1 MLLTVKDLSSLLRI
15 APSTLYDWVKRG
27 KIPARNLNGL
37 IRFHPTELREWF
49 ESGRA
54 QTLTTLLPF
63 ELGKH
68 APIDLETLIA
78 RAKREVYTPPHGE
91 TKPESSLIGKEDA
104 DGAV

>member
-1 MLLTVKDLSSLLRI
+1 MLLTVKDLSALLRI
-15 APSTLYDWVKRG
+15 APSTLYDWAKRG
-27 KIPARNLNGL
+27 KIPARNLNGI

-54 QTLTTLLPF
+54 QTLTRPLPLEF
-63 ELGKH
+63 GKNVQ
-68 APIDLETLIA
+68 IDLDTLIA

-91 TKPESSLIGKEDA
+91 TKPESSLIGKEET